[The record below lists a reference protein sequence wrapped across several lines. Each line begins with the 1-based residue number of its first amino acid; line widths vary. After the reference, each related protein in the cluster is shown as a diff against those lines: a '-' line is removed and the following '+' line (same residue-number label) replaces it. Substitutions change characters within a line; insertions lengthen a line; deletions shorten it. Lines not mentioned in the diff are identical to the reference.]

1 MVRGDHSDS
10 RGHVYRCPFVVARRA
25 DTRYLRDV
33 AYANPSGLAARASL
47 YDFQQ
52 PRIDLQSEALELLA
66 PLDGRAV
73 GDVGCGDGR
82 YVDALRSAGAHVVGI
97 DLSVGM
103 LAGVQSPPTLIAADA
118 QSLPL
123 KDASLDVVMMMH
135 MLYHV
140 PDPAM
145 AVGDAARVL
154 RREGRLLVATN
165 GRRHLAEMNELWL
178 PLLDRTGMRV
188 SLEDAGLVNPRVSV
202 DDARRFV
209 GMQFPDPD
217 VHWLRSSVIVTDA
230 APVVRHAASTTA
242 AQAVGDRREE
252 LIGELSDAI
261 TAQIRRYGEFT
272 ITTEVA
278 FLTATKT

>member
-1 MVRGDHSDS
+1 MPQPDL
-10 RGHVYRCPFVVARRA
+10 AKRA

-47 YDFQQ
+47 YDFQR
-52 PRIDLQSEALELLA
+52 PYIDLQSEALELLA
-66 PLDGRAV
+66 PLHGRVV

-82 YVDALRSAGAHVVGI
+82 YIDALRGAGAQVFGV

-103 LAGVQSPPTLIAADA
+103 LTGMQSPPTLIAADA

-123 KDASLDVVMMMH
+123 TDASLDVVMMMH

-140 PDPAM
+140 PDPAT
-145 AVGDAARVL
+145 AVAEASRVL
-154 RREGRLLVATN
+154 RPDGKLLVATN

-178 PLLDRTGMRV
+178 PLLDRTGLRAP
-188 SLEDAGLVNPRVSV
+188 LEDSGLVNPRVTA
-202 DDARRFV
+202 DDALRFV
-209 GMQFPDPD
+209 GMHFQDPS
-217 VHWLRSSVIVTDA
+217 VHWLRSSVIVTDP

-242 AQAVGDRREE
+242 AQAVGQYREE
-252 LIGELSDAI
+252 LMVELSDAI
-261 TAQIRRYGEFT
+261 TARVRRDGQFT

-278 FLTATKT
+278 FITATKS

>member
-1 MVRGDHSDS
+1 
-10 RGHVYRCPFVVARRA
+10 VAKRA

-52 PRIDLQSEALELLA
+52 PRVDLESEALELLA
-66 PLDGRAV
+66 PLDGRVV
-73 GDVGCGDGR
+73 GDIGCGDGR
-82 YVDALRSAGAHVVGI
+82 YIDALRGAGAQVLGV
-97 DLSVGM
+97 DLSIGM
-103 LAGVQSPPTLIAADA
+103 LSGVQTPPTLIAADA

-123 KDASLDVVMMMH
+123 TTASLDAVMMMH

-140 PDPAM
+140 PDPPI
-145 AVGDAARVL
+145 AVAEASRVL
-154 RREGRLLVATN
+154 RPGGQLLVATN

-178 PLLDRTGMRV
+178 PLLDRTGLRAP
-188 SLEDAGLVNPRVSV
+188 LEDSGLVNPRVYA
-202 DDARRFV
+202 DDARRFIS
-209 GMQFPDPD
+209 MHFRDPD

-242 AQAVGDRREE
+242 AQAVGEYRDE
-252 LIGELSDAI
+252 LMGDLSDAI
-261 TAQIRRYGEFT
+261 TSRVRRDGQFT

-278 FLTATKT
+278 FITATKS

>member
-1 MVRGDHSDS
+1 
-10 RGHVYRCPFVVARRA
+10 VVARRA

-66 PLDGRAV
+66 PLEGRAV

-217 VHWLRSSVIVTDA
+217 GHWLRSSVIVTDA